1 MKPKTAYVCREC
13 GYETAKWIGKCP
25 ACGEW
30 NTLSEE
36 LRESETGKT
45 GNYRHSAVRP
55 MQLHEIASDSQ
66 KRTSTGIRE
75 FDRVLGGGIVSGSLV
90 LVGGDPGIGKSTI
103 LLQMCGNLGD
113 KFSILYVSGE
123 ESAHQIKLRADRLKV
138 DCQGLLI
145 LNETDIAAVCEQIK
159 SEKPDLVIIDSIQ
172 TMSNPEISSAMG
184 SITQVRE
191 CTNLMMKLA
200 KTSSI
205 PIFLVGHVNKDGAI
219 AGPKVMEHIV
229 DVVLYFEGERNLSY
243 RILRTAK
250 NRYGSTNEIGV
261 FEMRDTG
268 LEEVANPS
276 AELLSGRPTH
286 VSGSCVGCLIEGSRP
301 IMCEVQ
307 ALVSQAGFGN
317 ARRMVSGFDYN
328 RCCMLIA
335 VLEKRCGLRF
345 GDYDTYLN
353 VVGGLKMDEPASD
366 LAVCL
371 ALASGLLDKP
381 LKEDML
387 AFGEVGLAG
396 ELRSVGN
403 AAQRISEAIQ
413 LGFKSCI
420 LPTKCYAQMKGH
432 CPESFKLYPAATL
445 GAAFKSAFVTR
456 ENPS

>member
-1 MKPKTAYVCREC
+1 MKTKTVYVCQQC
-13 GYETAKWIGKCP
+13 GYETLKWIGKCP
-25 ACGEW
+25 SCGEW

-36 LRESETGKT
+36 LRETEKERSFKA
-45 GNYRHSAVRP
+45 NNHSAAKPFR
-55 MQLHEIASDSQ
+55 LREIASDTQ

-75 FDRVLGGGIVSGSLV
+75 FDRVLGGGIVNGSLV

-103 LLQMCGNLGD
+103 LLQICGNLGNE
-113 KFSILYVSGE
+113 SNILYVSGE
-123 ESAHQIKLRADRLKV
+123 ESAHQIKLRADRLKI

-145 LNETDIAAVCEQIK
+145 MNETDISAVVEQID
-159 SEKPDLVIIDSIQ
+159 SIKPDLVIIDSIQ
-172 TMSNPEISSAMG
+172 TMSHPDISSAMG
-184 SITQVRE
+184 SVTQVRE
-191 CTNLMMKLA
+191 CANLMMKIA
-200 KTSSI
+200 KTSGI

-261 FEMRDTG
+261 FEMRDAG
-268 LEEVANPS
+268 LAEVENPS
-276 AELLSGRPTH
+276 AELLSGRPTN
-286 VSGSCVGCLIEGSRP
+286 VSGSCIGCLIEGSRP
-301 IMCEVQ
+301 ILCEVQ

-345 GDYDTYLN
+345 GDFDTYLN
-353 VVGGLKMDEPASD
+353 VVGGLRMDEPASD

-371 ALASGLLDKP
+371 ALASGLTDRP
-381 LKEDML
+381 LKEDMI

-403 AAQRISEAIQ
+403 VSQRISEAIQ

-420 LPTKCYAQMKGH
+420 LPTKCYTQMKGH
-432 CPESFKLYPAATL
+432 CPESFTLYPASTL
-445 GAAFKSAFVTR
+445 NAAF
-456 ENPS
+456 